1 MFLHPLCPYL
11 KTKRGLADASSVPR
25 SGGGPGRGGSA
36 YPINA
41 VRNPSG
47 RLFKITSRDVW
58 QVFLDHARDAPVPNL
73 CCRYHLNGVCN
84 DSCFFGSSHITLT
97 GEQASVLG
105 KWVESCRA
113 RMPRQPSD
121 AAKKPKLV
129 GNSDIAYTDLPLA
142 PSRTPTNEPVGWV
155 HNTLLDRSAAARLHA
170 TTHGNP
176 SPRSS
181 QAPPAPTTI
190 TTRSVGQTASLNAHA
205 LARSQNPRPQA
216 TLSVT
221 SPASWRIRTSPS
233 SCCAGSHV
241 TSPPTL
247 AAATPTPDDTTPTP
261 QTSPTPR

>member
-1 MFLHPLCPYL
+1 LFLHPLCPYL
-11 KTKRGLADASSVPR
+11 KTKRGLADASSIPR

-129 GNSDIAYTDLPLA
+129 GNSDITYNDFPLA
-142 PSRTPTNEPVGWV
+142 PFRTPTNEPVGWV
-155 HNTLLDRSAAARLHA
+155 LNTLLDRSAAARLHA
-170 TTHGNP
+170 TTRGNP
-176 SPRSS
+176 SPHSS
-181 QAPPAPTTI
+181 QAPPAPTTV
-190 TTRSVGQTASLNAHA
+190 TTRSVGLTDSLNAHA
-205 LARSQNPRPQA
+205 LARSQNPHPQA
-216 TLSVT
+216 ALSVT

-261 QTSPTPR
+261 QTLPTPR